1 MSSKAC
7 YQVIRINL
15 LIIKFV
21 FSNDVVSGVY
31 KLDRCLVNAYS
42 QQTKEMNGATGIFF
56 LPPFYN
62 IFFIT
67 NIFFHTSPRAL
78 NFYVPGYACS
88 SHTEPDLTRI

>member
-15 LIIKFV
+15 LITKFV

-67 NIFFHTSPRAL
+67 NIFFTHLPVL
-78 NFYVPGYACS
+78 
-88 SHTEPDLTRI
+88 